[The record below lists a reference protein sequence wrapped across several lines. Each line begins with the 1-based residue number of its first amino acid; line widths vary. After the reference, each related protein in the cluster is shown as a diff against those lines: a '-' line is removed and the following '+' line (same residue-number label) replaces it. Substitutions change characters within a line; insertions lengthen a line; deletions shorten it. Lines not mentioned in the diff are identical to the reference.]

1 LIIRISFWFVIGNC
15 HLGAIWLPFG
25 LLLGTF
31 GDVFVNNQNDK
42 KTFNQSLIIF
52 GTGII
57 TLFDKI

>member
-1 LIIRISFWFVIGNC
+1 M
-15 HLGAIWLPFG
+15 GAIWLPFG

-42 KTFNQSLIIF
+42 KTVNQSLIIF